1 MTPDA
6 LPASIPP
13 LPKAPAPA
21 TAQVYQR
28 RSRLSG
34 WWPFGPIFNKELRE
48 MARRKRSYV
57 LRFFYLA
64 LLLTVLGFTWMI
76 LVAETRY
83 YANSIAMQAQRQAT
97 MGKVFF
103 AVFSLF
109 SIVAMHLV
117 GPVLTSTAIGS
128 ERLKRTFDV
137 LLMTPISAW
146 QLVGGKLFSRLLTAV
161 TLIGLSL
168 PVLAIVRLLGGV
180 ELEDMFGAVVLA
192 ITVAMSSAAIGLLL
206 SCWIKRAWAVIL
218 LAYIIQGLI
227 YGLFPMLI
235 AFAAFQLLARSIPK
249 DPWFV
254 MTAISASNPMM
265 AAVLNIEAPRG
276 APFLVSW
283 WLTAAVQVGLT
294 LILTLL
300 AAVVVRRIG
309 KREMSGSGG
318 SGAVTTIP
326 LATQIIEPRGPG
338 APPPL
343 PYSSPSTEARPRRQR
358 AVGDNPILWREL
370 RRPLLPRRWMRW
382 TASLTTLGLLVLT
395 YAVFS
400 LDNSSL
406 LDEEEMHI
414 VYTIIMHGLLMLM
427 AVVVSATAIGT
438 EKESDTWTMLIAA
451 PLSGQQ
457 VMWAKFAGVVR
468 RLFWPWT
475 VLLLHVGIFTL
486 AGVIA
491 MESAIIVLMV
501 SISFNLVWIASGL
514 YLSLR
519 LKRVTTAVV
528 LNLLIPVA
536 IHGLAPLGLAAIEYG
551 LDWWEFREL
560 PEITLYW
567 LPYWYIGEG
576 IDSLSGNTIYGFSYY
591 GHNDFQLPFS
601 DQRWSARYFLPLA
614 ALASMI
620 QIIIAALI
628 VWWSG
633 FRFDRFVKRAR

>member
-1 MTPDA
+1 
-6 LPASIPP
+6 
-13 LPKAPAPA
+13 
-21 TAQVYQR
+21 
-28 RSRLSG
+28 
-34 WWPFGPIFNKELRE
+34 

-57 LRFFYLA
+57 LRFVYLA
-64 LLLTVLGFTWMI
+64 LLLTVLGFTWLI
-76 LVAETRY
+76 IVSENT
-83 YANSIAMQAQRQAT
+83 YAPNSIAMQAQRQAT
-97 MGKVFF
+97 MGKIFF
-103 AVFSLF
+103 GVFSMF
-109 SIVAMHLV
+109 SIVAMHMV

-146 QLVGGKLFSRLLTAV
+146 QLVGGKLFSRLLTAI

-180 ELEDMFGAVVLA
+180 ELENMFGAVILA
-192 ITVAMSSAAIGLLL
+192 ITVAMSSAGIGLLL

-218 LAYIIQGLI
+218 LAYIIQGLL

-235 AFAAFQLLARSIPK
+235 AVATFQLYSRSSGSN
-249 DPWFV
+249 PWFV
-254 MTAISASNPMM
+254 MTAITASNPMV
-265 AAVLNIEAPRG
+265 AAAINIEAPRG
-276 APFLVSW
+276 TPFYVSW
-283 WLTAAVQVGLT
+283 WVTAGVQVGLT
-294 LILTLL
+294 LILTLI

-326 LATQIIEPRGPG
+326 LATQIVEPRAPG

-343 PYSSPSTEARPRRQR
+343 PYSTPTSRSRQRRQR
-358 AVGDNPILWREL
+358 VVGDNPILWREL
-370 RRPLLPRRWMRW
+370 RRPLFPRRWMRW
-382 TASLTTLGLLVLT
+382 TASILTLGLLVLS
-395 YAVFS
+395 YGVFS
-400 LDNSSL
+400 IDGNALTHEEIHIAYTFVMHTVL
-406 LDEEEMHI
+406 L
-414 VYTIIMHGLLMLM
+414 LM

-457 VMWAKFAGVVR
+457 VMWAKFVGVVK

-475 VLLLHVGIFTL
+475 ILLLHVGIFTL
-486 AGVIA
+486 GGVISI
-491 MESAIIVLMV
+491 ESAIIVLMV

-528 LNLLIPVA
+528 LNLLLPVA
-536 IHGLAPLGLAAIEYG
+536 IYGLTPLVLAAMEYG
-551 LDWWEFREL
+551 QNVISLREL

-576 IDSLSGNTIYGFSYY
+576 IDSLSGRLNYSFNSGRAIFHPPYSNQSWPVMY
-591 GHNDFQLPFS
+591 L
-601 DQRWSARYFLPLA
+601 LPLSC
-614 ALASMI
+614 LASMG
-620 QIIIAALI
+620 QIIIAMLI

-633 FRFDRFVKRAR
+633 FRFDRFVKRAA